1 MDTYIIPNMH
11 KHVTMTQRHECKFA
25 EVGMRGEVLE
35 GVQLYGLHGR
45 LLWFA

>member
-1 MDTYIIPNMH
+1 MDTYIIPDMH

-25 EVGMRGEVLE
+25 EVGMRREVLE
-35 GVQLYGLHGR
+35 GVQLYGSHGR